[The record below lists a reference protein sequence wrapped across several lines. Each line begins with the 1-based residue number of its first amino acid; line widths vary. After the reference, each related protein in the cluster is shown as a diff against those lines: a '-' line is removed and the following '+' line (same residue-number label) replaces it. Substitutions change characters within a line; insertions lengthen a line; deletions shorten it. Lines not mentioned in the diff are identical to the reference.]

1 MRHILATILLFASAI
16 IFATNT
22 TQATDSLL
30 SLLKTSHSPKQR
42 IHIYRNLADI
52 SLDKPEFKE
61 YLLKTYHEALNINDK
76 KSMLDALNDII
87 IEEIN
92 FERKDSVTK
101 YIGYLKQVASPKEL
115 DYLLPIYRIRLFD
128 SLCYSEK
135 REETIRGELS
145 HLDSKTDQTDN
156 IYNNI
161 ASAHTMGSSLYFD
174 GQFKKALPYL
184 EKAMKLAETLPN
196 EEEKYIYVK
205 SISWRLALTY
215 GQVGQNKEAI
225 SIIEHLIHLMEQN
238 YKTKYQERPFYK
250 IDLYLLQYYS
260 FIISDIQ
267 HLTAKQEQYYWNR
280 IQEIGKT
287 LVNDFDK
294 YNYYI
299 SVNNYYCNNSTK
311 KDLPKAIAA
320 NDSLIKY
327 AKTLAPQNLP
337 DLYNINAKLYEQI
350 NDPWNALRY
359 LKISYQI
366 KDSLS
371 SETAHK
377 QLNELQ
383 VKYDLNTL
391 NSEKTI
397 LQMKNKQYLLVSL
410 AILLII
416 LISICSYLYF
426 SWLKGKKM
434 QAELKALHNKAQES
448 EKMKQEFINSICHE
462 IRTPLNSIVGF
473 SDLIV
478 NEEIDAEIRREFPA
492 EIQKSTTQ
500 LTGLISS
507 MLEVANLDVSE
518 EKLPCEITDLRGI
531 CMHAMEHFTRKAD
544 IKYRLEIMEDDLYI
558 KTNVPYLTQV
568 IEHLLSNANKFTKQG
583 SIVLGYKLNETKDK
597 VTIYVEDTGYGI
609 PEEMHEEVFGRFFKL
624 DTFVPGNGLGLY
636 LCRLITKR
644 LGGEIKIDA
653 QYKEGTRM
661 TVTLPVD

>member
-1 MRHILATILLFASAI
+1 MRYILATILLFASTI

-61 YLLKTYHEALNINDK
+61 YLLKTYHEASNINDK

-87 IEEIN
+87 IDEIN
-92 FERKDSVTK
+92 SEHKDSVTK

-115 DYLLPIYRIRLFD
+115 DYLLPLYRMRLFD

-135 REETIRGELS
+135 RKETIKEELS
-145 HLDSKTDQTDN
+145 HINSKTNETDN
-156 IYNNI
+156 IYTNI
-161 ASAHTMGSSLYFD
+161 TSAHTLGSSLYFD

-184 EKAMKLAETLPN
+184 EKAMKLAETLP
-196 EEEKYIYVK
+196 EEEKYTYVK

-215 GQVGQNKEAI
+215 GQASQNKKAI
-225 SIIEHLIHLMEQN
+225 SIIERLIHLMEQN
-238 YKTKYQERPFYK
+238 YKTEYQERPFYK
-250 IDLYLLQYYS
+250 IELYLLQYYS
-260 FIISDIQ
+260 FIISNIQ

-287 LVNDFDK
+287 LINDFDK
-294 YNYYI
+294 YNYYL
-299 SVNNYYCNNSTK
+299 SVNNYYCNNHTK
-311 KDLPKAIAA
+311 IDLPRAIAA

-327 AKTLAPQNLP
+327 AETLAPQNLP
-337 DLYNINAKLYEQI
+337 NLYNINSQLHEKI
-350 NDPWNALRY
+350 NDFKNALRY

-383 VKYDLNTL
+383 VKYDINALN
-391 NSEKTI
+391 NEKTM
-397 LQMKNKQYLLVSL
+397 LQMRNKQYLVVSL

-416 LISICSYLYF
+416 LISICTYLYF
-426 SWLKGKKM
+426 SWKKEKKM
-434 QAELKALHNKAQES
+434 KTELKSLHNKAQES

-478 NEEIDAEIRREFPA
+478 NEEIDAEVRREFPA

-500 LTGLISS
+500 LTSLISS

-518 EKLPCEITDLRGI
+518 EKLPCEITDLRDI
-531 CMHAMEHFTRKAD
+531 CVHAMEHLTRKAN

-558 KTNVPYLTQV
+558 KTNASYLTQV
-568 IEHLLSNANKFTKQG
+568 IDHLLNNANKFTEQG
-583 SIVLGYKLNETKDK
+583 SITLGYKQNGAKDK
-597 VTIYVEDTGYGI
+597 ITIYVADTGCGI
-609 PEEMHEEVFGRFFKL
+609 PEEMHEEVFSRFFKL

-644 LGGEIKIDA
+644 LGGEIKIDP
-653 QYKEGTRM
+653 QYKEGARV

>member
-1 MRHILATILLFASAI
+1 MRYILATILLFASTI
-16 IFATNT
+16 IVATNT

-61 YLLKTYHEALNINDK
+61 YLLKTYHEASNINDK

-87 IEEIN
+87 IDEIN

-115 DYLLPIYRIRLFD
+115 DYLLPLYRMRLFD

-135 REETIRGELS
+135 RKETIKEELS
-145 HLDSKTDQTDN
+145 HMNSKTNETDN
-156 IYNNI
+156 IYTNI
-161 ASAHTMGSSLYFD
+161 TSAHTLGSSLYFD

-184 EKAMKLAETLPN
+184 EKAMKLAETLP
-196 EEEKYIYVK
+196 EEEKYTYVK

-215 GQVGQNKEAI
+215 GQASQNKKAI
-225 SIIEHLIHLMEQN
+225 SIIERLIHLMEQN
-238 YKTKYQERPFYK
+238 YKTEYQERPFYK
-250 IDLYLLQYYS
+250 IELYLLQYYS
-260 FIISDIQ
+260 FIISNIQ

-287 LVNDFDK
+287 LVTDFDK
-294 YNYYI
+294 YNYYL

-327 AKTLAPQNLP
+327 ARTLAPQNLP
-337 DLYNINAKLYEQI
+337 HLYIVNAKLYEQM
-350 NDPWNALRY
+350 NDLGNALRY
-359 LKISYQI
+359 LKISSKI

-383 VKYDLNTL
+383 VKYNLNAL
-391 NSEKTI
+391 NNEKTI
-397 LQMKNKQYLLVSL
+397 LQMRNKQYLVVSL
-410 AILLII
+410 SILLII
-416 LISICSYLYF
+416 LISICTYLYF
-426 SWLKGKKM
+426 SWKKEKKM
-434 QAELKALHNKAQES
+434 KTELKALHNKAQES

-478 NEEIDAEIRREFPA
+478 NEEIDAEVRREFPA

-500 LTGLISS
+500 LTSLISS

-518 EKLPCEITDLRGI
+518 EKLPCEITDLRDI
-531 CMHAMEHFTRKAD
+531 CVHAMEHLTRKAN

-558 KTNVPYLTQV
+558 KTNASYLTQV
-568 IEHLLSNANKFTKQG
+568 IDHLLNNANKFTEQG
-583 SIVLGYKLNETKDK
+583 SITLGYKQNGAKDK
-597 VTIYVEDTGYGI
+597 ITIYVADTGCGI
-609 PEEMHEEVFGRFFKL
+609 PEEMHEEVFSRFFKL

-644 LGGEIKIDA
+644 LGGEIKIDP
-653 QYKEGTRM
+653 QYKEGARV

>member
-1 MRHILATILLFASAI
+1 MRYILATILLFASTI

-61 YLLKTYHEALNINDK
+61 YLLKTYHEASNINDK

-87 IEEIN
+87 IDEIN
-92 FERKDSVTK
+92 SEHKDSVTK
-101 YIGYLKQVASPKEL
+101 YIGYLKQIASPKEL
-115 DYLLPIYRIRLFD
+115 DYLLPLYRMRLFD

-135 REETIRGELS
+135 RKETIKEELS
-145 HLDSKTDQTDN
+145 HINSKTNETDN
-156 IYNNI
+156 IYTNI
-161 ASAHTMGSSLYFD
+161 TSAHTLGSSLYFD

-184 EKAMKLAETLPN
+184 EKAMKLAETLP
-196 EEEKYIYVK
+196 EEEKYTYVK

-215 GQVGQNKEAI
+215 GQASQNKKAI
-225 SIIEHLIHLMEQN
+225 SIIERLIHLMEQN

-250 IDLYLLQYYS
+250 IELYLLQYYS
-260 FIISDIQ
+260 FIISNIQ

-287 LVNDFDK
+287 LINDFDK
-294 YNYYI
+294 YNYYL
-299 SVNNYYCNNSTK
+299 SVNNYYCNNHTK
-311 KDLPKAIAA
+311 IDLPRAIAA

-327 AKTLAPQNLP
+327 AETLAPQNLP
-337 DLYNINAKLYEQI
+337 NLYNINSQLYEKI
-350 NDPWNALRY
+350 NDFKNALRY

-383 VKYDLNTL
+383 VKYDINALN
-391 NSEKTI
+391 NEKTM
-397 LQMKNKQYLLVSL
+397 LQMRNKQYLVVSL

-416 LISICSYLYF
+416 LISICTYLYF
-426 SWLKGKKM
+426 SWKKEKKM
-434 QAELKALHNKAQES
+434 KTELKSLHNKAQES

-478 NEEIDAEIRREFPA
+478 NEEIDAEVRREFPA

-500 LTGLISS
+500 LTSLISS

-518 EKLPCEITDLRGI
+518 EKLPCEITDLRDI
-531 CMHAMEHFTRKAD
+531 CVHAMEHLTRKAN

-558 KTNVPYLTQV
+558 KTNASYLTQV
-568 IEHLLSNANKFTKQG
+568 IDHLLNNANKFTEQG
-583 SIVLGYKLNETKDK
+583 SITLGYKQNGAKDK
-597 VTIYVEDTGYGI
+597 ITIYVADTGCGI
-609 PEEMHEEVFGRFFKL
+609 PEEMHEEVFSRFFKL

-644 LGGEIKIDA
+644 LGGEIKIDP
-653 QYKEGTRM
+653 QYKEGARV

>member
-1 MRHILATILLFASAI
+1 MRHILATILLFVSTI
-16 IFATNT
+16 MFATNT

-30 SLLKTSHSPKQR
+30 SLLKTNHSPEER
-42 IHIYRNLADI
+42 IKIYRNLADI

-61 YLLKTYHEALNINDK
+61 YLLKMYHEASNINDK

-92 FERKDSVTK
+92 AEHKDSVTK
-101 YIGYLKQVASPKEL
+101 YIGYLKQVSSPKEL
-115 DYLLPIYRIRLFD
+115 KYLLPLYRIRLFD

-135 REETIRGELS
+135 REETIKEELS
-145 HLDSKTDQTDN
+145 HLESKTNETND
-156 IYNNI
+156 IYTNI
-161 ASAHTMGSSLYFD
+161 ASAHIIGSSLHFD
-174 GQFKKALPYL
+174 RQFKKALPYL
-184 EKAMKLAETLPN
+184 EKAMKLAETLP
-196 EEEKYIYVK
+196 EEEKYTYVK
-205 SISWRLALTY
+205 SISWRLGLTY

-225 SIIEHLIHLMEQN
+225 SITERLIYLMEQN
-238 YKTKYQERPFYK
+238 YKTMYQERPFYK

-260 FIISDIQ
+260 FIISNINY
-267 HLTAKQEQYYWNR
+267 LTAKQEQYYWNR

-327 AKTLAPQNLP
+327 ARTLAPQNLP
-337 DLYNINAKLYEQI
+337 NLYNINAKLYEQI
-350 NDPWNALRY
+350 NDPRNALRY
-359 LKISYQI
+359 LKISYHI

-391 NSEKTI
+391 NNEKTM
-397 LQMKNKQYLLVSL
+397 LQMRNKQHLVVSL
-410 AILLII
+410 AILLIV
-416 LISICSYLYF
+416 LVSICSYLYF
-426 SWLKGKKM
+426 SWKKEKKM
-434 QAELKALHNKAQES
+434 KTELRILHSKAQES

-478 NEEIDAEIRREFPA
+478 NNEIDAETRREFPA
-492 EIQKSTTQ
+492 EIQKSTRQ

-518 EKLPCEITDLRGI
+518 EKLPCEITDLRDI
-531 CMHAMEHFTRKAD
+531 CVHAMEYLTRKAD
-544 IKYRLEIMEDDLYI
+544 IKYRLEIMEDDLCL
-558 KTNVPYLTQV
+558 KTNASYLTQV
-568 IEHLLSNANKFTKQG
+568 IEHLLNNANKFTEQG
-583 SIVLGYKLNETKDK
+583 SIALGYQLNEAKDK
-597 VTIYVEDTGYGI
+597 VIIYVTDTGCGI
-609 PEEMHEEVFGRFFKL
+609 PEEMHEEVFNRFFKL

-644 LGGEIKIDA
+644 LGGEIKIDS
-653 QYKEGTRM
+653 QYKDGTKVA
-661 TVTLPVD
+661 VTLPVD

>member
-1 MRHILATILLFASAI
+1 MRYILATILLFASTI

-61 YLLKTYHEALNINDK
+61 YLLKTYHEASNINDK

-87 IEEIN
+87 IDEIN
-92 FERKDSVTK
+92 SEHKDSVTK

-115 DYLLPIYRIRLFD
+115 DYLLPLYRMRLFD

-135 REETIRGELS
+135 RKETIKEELS
-145 HLDSKTDQTDN
+145 HINSKTNETDN
-156 IYNNI
+156 IYTNI
-161 ASAHTMGSSLYFD
+161 TSAHTLGSSLYFD

-184 EKAMKLAETLPN
+184 EKAMKLAETLP
-196 EEEKYIYVK
+196 EEEKYTYVK
-205 SISWRLALTY
+205 FISWRLALTY
-215 GQVGQNKEAI
+215 GQASQNKKAI
-225 SIIEHLIHLMEQN
+225 SIIERLIHLMEQN
-238 YKTKYQERPFYK
+238 YKTEYQERPFYK
-250 IDLYLLQYYS
+250 IELYLLQYYS
-260 FIISDIQ
+260 FIISNIQ

-287 LVNDFDK
+287 LINDFDK
-294 YNYYI
+294 YNYYL
-299 SVNNYYCNNSTK
+299 SVNNYYCNNHTK
-311 KDLPKAIAA
+311 IDLPRAIAA

-327 AKTLAPQNLP
+327 AETLAPQNLP
-337 DLYNINAKLYEQI
+337 NLYNINSQLYEKI
-350 NDPWNALRY
+350 NDFKNALRY

-383 VKYDLNTL
+383 VKYDINALN
-391 NSEKTI
+391 NEKTM
-397 LQMKNKQYLLVSL
+397 LQMRNKQYLVVSL

-416 LISICSYLYF
+416 LISICTYLYF
-426 SWLKGKKM
+426 SWKKEKKM
-434 QAELKALHNKAQES
+434 KTELKSLHNKAQES

-478 NEEIDAEIRREFPA
+478 NEEIDAEVRREFPA

-500 LTGLISS
+500 LTSLISS

-518 EKLPCEITDLRGI
+518 EKLPCEITDLRDI
-531 CMHAMEHFTRKAD
+531 CVHAMEHLTRKAN

-558 KTNVPYLTQV
+558 KTNASYLTQV
-568 IEHLLSNANKFTKQG
+568 IDHLLNNANKFTEQG
-583 SIVLGYKLNETKDK
+583 SITLGYKQNGAKDK
-597 VTIYVEDTGYGI
+597 ITIYVADTGCGI
-609 PEEMHEEVFGRFFKL
+609 PEEMHEEVFSRFFKL

-644 LGGEIKIDA
+644 LGGEIKIDP
-653 QYKEGTRM
+653 QYKEGARV